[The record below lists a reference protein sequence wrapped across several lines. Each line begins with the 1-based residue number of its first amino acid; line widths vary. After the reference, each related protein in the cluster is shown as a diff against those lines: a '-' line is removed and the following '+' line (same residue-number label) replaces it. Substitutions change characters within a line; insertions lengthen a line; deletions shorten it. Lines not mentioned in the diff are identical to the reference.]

1 MKTIN
6 IMNFTPASFS
16 LKNFVFSVMLCSV
29 TGCMGDGGEPV
40 PDLAAVSGVVTL
52 DGSPLG
58 NAKVI
63 FEPQEVREKGR
74 RRASSATTETDGS
87 FELHYNAD
95 ATGATPGKH
104 KVMII
109 KLPDNPDEAGKQ
121 LIPAKYNEKTELTAD
136 VTAGDNTT
144 NFDLKSK

>member
-1 MKTIN
+1 
-6 IMNFTPASFS
+6 MNFTPAFFS
-16 LKNFVFSVMLCSV
+16 LKNFIFSVMLCSV
-29 TGCMGDGGEPV
+29 TGCMGDGAESV
-40 PDLAAVSGVVTL
+40 PDLADVSGVVTL
-52 DGSPLG
+52 DGAPLG

-87 FELHYNAD
+87 FELQYNAD
-95 ATGATPGKH
+95 AAGATPGKH

-121 LIPAKYNEKTELTAD
+121 LIPAKFNDKTELTAD
-136 VTAGDNTT
+136 VSKGDNTI